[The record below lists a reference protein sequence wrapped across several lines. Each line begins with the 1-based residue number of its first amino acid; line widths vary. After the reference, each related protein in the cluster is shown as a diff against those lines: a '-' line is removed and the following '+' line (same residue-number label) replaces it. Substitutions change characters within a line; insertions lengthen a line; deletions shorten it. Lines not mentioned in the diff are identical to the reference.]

1 MYRMPILSGNTF
13 IHKRKTVPVNSK
25 GKGPLSY
32 HSLPSCC
39 GITSAEHLR
48 AGTLHLLSHMVLQWL
63 CEVCI
68 MPDLTNEKAGAQL
81 HDY

>member
-1 MYRMPILSGNTF
+1 MPILSGNTF

-25 GKGPLSY
+25 GKGSLSY

-39 GITSAEHLR
+39 GITSADHLLC
-48 AGTLHLLSHMVLQWL
+48 AGTLHLLSHVVFQWL
-63 CEVCI
+63 YEVCI
-68 MPDLTNEKAGAQL
+68 MPDLTNEKAEAQL